1 MKKLFILLSL
11 LIIAGCL
18 RVGDTDLSG
27 QELYGYQPH
36 TPFEK
41 ERAYP
46 IIEEKNIGTNL
57 SLRYED
63 GIRFIV
69 SPESII
75 LSIETHSEM
84 KPFESRDGIRQGD
97 SVDKVIK
104 KLGKKFST
112 RIEQGAKVYT
122 YQDSKNKL
130 IQQFWTVDGKVQIIR
145 LETKD
150 II

>member
-1 MKKLFILLSL
+1 MNKLLIVLSF

-18 RVGDTDLSG
+18 SVSDIDLSG
-27 QELYGYQPH
+27 QELYGYQPN
-36 TPFEK
+36 TLFEK

-46 IIEEKNIGTNL
+46 IVEEKIIGTNL

-69 SPESII
+69 SPENII
-75 LSIETHSEM
+75 LSIETRSEM
-84 KPFESRDGIRQGD
+84 KPLESRDGIKQGD

-104 KLGKKFST
+104 KLGKKYST

-130 IQQFWTVDGKVQIIR
+130 IQEFWTVDGKVQIIR
-145 LETKD
+145 LKTKD
-150 II
+150 KI